1 MMCFT
6 PFPLLFTQSLFLRQ
20 MVSTDASDLFEQ
32 RSDPRMHEYTDTSPD
47 VSMDDTL
54 VHLEKMIRGVKEDRW
69 IIWAI
74 EHCQSHKVIGSICIW
89 NLNAEERSGELGYGI
104 LPAYQGK
111 GFMKEAL
118 AAVLTYG
125 FEKMNLSYLDAYTE
139 AQNIR
144 SQKLLES
151 SGFHLIGKLEEPS
164 QFNNRVFQMMIY
176 RVKNQNLSL
185 L

>member
-89 NLNAEERSGELGYGI
+89 NLNAEERSGEL
-104 LPAYQGK
+104 
-111 GFMKEAL
+111 
-118 AAVLTYG
+118 
-125 FEKMNLSYLDAYTE
+125 
-139 AQNIR
+139 
-144 SQKLLES
+144 
-151 SGFHLIGKLEEPS
+151 
-164 QFNNRVFQMMIY
+164 
-176 RVKNQNLSL
+176 
-185 L
+185 